1 MLEDILPLVLSKPI
15 SLLNYKSLCEI
26 RLRTNRPITVNYL
39 NTYYF
44 LGQAG
49 LCNESDAII
58 CTKDL
63 IQTIISKVSNYSIYA
78 INDEIKCGYISV
90 KGGIRIGLTGD
101 VVSENGKVLTIKNIS
116 SLNIRIPHQVNG
128 CAYKVAKLL
137 FDETGNALNTLILG
151 SPGTGKTTI
160 LRDLCLQ
167 IYNQRK
173 DLNVLLIDERNEISA
188 SFEGIP
194 ELNVG
199 KSTDITCGG
208 QKDINITNG
217 IRSMSPD
224 IIILDEIGT
233 EQDVKALEYAVNTG
247 VCIVAS
253 VHCKNIY
260 ELQKKEEL
268 SILLKNKSFKRF
280 VELSNS
286 NGKGTIENI
295 YDENYKSILRFV
307 W

>member
-307 W
+307 